1 MVTRK
6 QSFIKALSWRV
17 IAVIVTVTIARILIG
32 DTTIAL
38 EIGAI
43 DTLIKIT
50 LFYAHERMW
59 LNLETGTIT
68 TQ

>member
-1 MVTRK
+1 MATRK

-50 LFYAHERMW
+50 LFYAHERVW

-68 TQ
+68 IQ